1 LAGLVVLFSSSRFGV
16 TGSRSAA
23 RSSGS
28 YRSAPDAPPAIMMKG
43 VWKFFGD
50 LDRAAMEAILRDRLD
65 SRAIAERFGCVLGVA
80 DINISVAR
88 GEIFCVMGLSG
99 SGKSTLLRHINRL
112 LEPSTGD
119 VLVDGES
126 IMAKSPSELRAL
138 RARKIGMVFQ
148 SFGLLPHRTV
158 RDNVALPLEIQ
169 SVTKQRRFDA
179 AEEALAKVNLSGW
192 GDRYCHE
199 LSGGMQQRVGLARA
213 LAADSSI
220 LLMDEPFSALD
231 PLIRRQLQDEFLAL
245 SRSMNKTVVFIT
257 HDLDEAIRIGDRIA
271 IMKDGVIV
279 QVGIPEEIVAAPT
292 HEYVA
297 RFVADISRLN
307 VVTARRIM
315 MPVAAYLAR
324 GGVQLD
330 TAHLVQ
336 VSEHDPLAIVVKLA
350 ARSLDPLAVTDGG
363 GNIVG
368 IIDRQLLLEGL
379 SKGREP

>member
-1 LAGLVVLFSSSRFGV
+1 VLVKAGDKMIDVV
-16 TGSRSAA
+16 TCDAA
-23 RSSGS
+23 T
-28 YRSAPDAPPAIMMKG
+28 
-43 VWKFFGD
+43 
-50 LDRAAMEAILRDRLD
+50 LRHVRQ
-65 SRAIAERFGCVLGVA
+65 G
-80 DINISVAR
+80 SVA
-88 GEIFCVMGLSG
+88 
-99 SGKSTLLRHINRL
+99 
-112 LEPSTGD
+112 
-119 VLVDGES
+119 
-126 IMAKSPSELRAL
+126 
-138 RARKIGMVFQ
+138 MVFQ
-148 SFGLLPHRTV
+148 QFGLLPWRTV
-158 RDNVALPLEIQ
+158 AENVGFGLELAG
-169 SVTKQRRFDA
+169 VPEAERKTMVDKQLKLVGLTQWAGKFA
-179 AEEALAKVNLSGW
+179 
-192 GDRYCHE
+192 HE

-279 QVGIPEEIVAAPT
+279 QVGIPEEIVAAPA

-315 MPVAAYLAR
+315 MPVASYLAR

-330 TAHLVQ
+330 TTQLVQ
-336 VSEHDPLAIVVKLA
+336 VSEHDPLALVVKRA
-350 ARSLDPLAVTDGG
+350 ARSPDPLAVTDGG

>member
-1 LAGLVVLFSSSRFGV
+1 
-16 TGSRSAA
+16 
-23 RSSGS
+23 
-28 YRSAPDAPPAIMMKG
+28 MKG

-50 LDRAAMEAILRDRLD
+50 LDRAAMKAIVHDRLD
-65 SRAIAERFGCVLGVA
+65 SRAVAERYGCLLGVA

-112 LEPSTGD
+112 LEPSAGD
-119 VLVDGES
+119 VFIDGES
-126 IMAKSPSELRAL
+126 IMAKSPAELRAL
-138 RARKIGMVFQ
+138 RAHKIGMVFQ

-169 SVTKQRRFDA
+169 SVSKQRRYDA

-213 LAADSSI
+213 LAANSSI
-220 LLMDEPFSALD
+220 LLMDEQFSALD

-271 IMKDGVIV
+271 IMKDGVII
-279 QVGIPEEIVAAPT
+279 QIGIPEEIVTAPI

-315 MPVAAYLAR
+315 MPVVDFLVR
-324 GGVQLD
+324 DGVQLD
-330 TAHLVQ
+330 VAQLVQ
-336 VSEHDPLAIVVKLA
+336 VSERDPLATLVELA

-368 IIDRQLLLEGL
+368 IIDRQTLLKGL